1 MAPRSAT
8 LELEVSDELE
18 LDEQDELDDR
28 DELDEQDELETDE
41 QVLARVIASLCE
53 YLEQVGKDRGDLDLP
68 DLDIPDHGA
77 LVEVIARFRLS
88 RFETSILLLAAAA
101 ELQPGV
107 ARLCASLEGQR
118 PWPSFALAL
127 ACLPDPHW
135 DAILPRSP
143 LRSARLITLGEGE
156 LLTERALRIDERVLH
171 ALLGHRG
178 LDLALARRLAPVEV
192 PDVLAP
198 SMVDL
203 LPRVAQALGQVEH
216 VQLITHEPSR
226 ALALAAAAAAMLGL
240 RCWRL
245 DAALIPGEAAERDE
259 LARVWRR
266 EATLTPIALVLVL
279 GARADEWQ
287 VADFTRRLT
296 GPRFVVGLEPGFEP
310 DAVRIDLGEPSFADR
325 VALWQG
331 ALGRRAD
338 GIAIDRLAAQFSLAP
353 EAIVEA
359 GRQLELASPEQ
370 QADPQRALW
379 ASCRSFARPRMAEL
393 AQRVEARTTLDQVV
407 LPPVQR
413 QMLEA
418 LVSQVRARARV
429 HHGWGFEA
437 QSGRGMG
444 TAAVFA
450 GPSGTGKTMAAEA
463 LAGTLALDLY
473 RIDLSAVVS
482 KYIGETEEN
491 LRKVFDA
498 AEAGGSVLLFDEADA
513 LFGKRTEV
521 KDSHDRHANIEVSYL
536 LQRMESYRGL
546 AILTTN
552 MRKAIDDAFLRRVQ
566 FIVDFPFPDLE
577 QRQRIWA
584 TIFPA
589 DAPLGRLDHAKL
601 ARLVVAGGD
610 IRCIARNAAYLAA
623 DADSA
628 IEMSHLLA
636 AARIEY
642 AKLGRT
648 LPPAEIRGWVTENER

>member
-1 MAPRSAT
+1 MAASRTS
-8 LELEVSDELE
+8 LEFDERDEPEIEPSQGYDAHELGDAIAELCDQLERLHAARVSDPDARLE
-18 LDEQDELDDR
+18 YAPAIVPQGA
-28 DELDEQDELETDE
+28 
-41 QVLARVIASLCE
+41 LARV
-53 YLEQVGKDRGDLDLP
+53 
-68 DLDIPDHGA
+68 
-77 LVEVIARFRLS
+77 VEGFDLS
-88 RFETSILLLAAAA
+88 RFETAILLLAAAV
-101 ELQPGV
+101 ELQQGV
-107 ARLCASLEGQR
+107 DRLCAGLDEHGR
-118 PWPSFALAL
+118 AWPSFGLAL

-135 DAILPRSP
+135 DAILPEAP
-143 LRSARLITLGEGE
+143 LRAARLIVLGEGE
-156 LLTERALRIDERVLH
+156 RLTERALRIDERVLH
-171 ALLGHRG
+171 ALLGHEG
-178 LDLALARRLAPVEV
+178 LDVALARRLAAVEI
-192 PDVLAP
+192 PDVIAP
-198 SMVDL
+198 SMTGLV
-203 LPRVAQALGQVEH
+203 PRVAQAFRRIEFQH
-216 VQLITHEPSR
+216 VQLVTSDPSR
-226 ALALAAAAAAMLGL
+226 GIALAATAAATIGL

-245 DAALIPGEAAERDE
+245 DAAMIPGEAAERDE
-259 LARVWRR
+259 LARLWRR
-266 EATLTPIALVLVL
+266 EAILSGAALLLVL
-279 GARADEWQ
+279 GHRADEWL
-287 VADFTRRLT
+287 VGDFWRRLR
-296 GPRFVVGLEPGFEP
+296 GPRAIIGAELGFER
-310 DAVRIDLGEPSFADR
+310 DAIRIDVAEPSFDDR
-325 VALWQG
+325 VALWHT
-331 ALGRRAD
+331 ALGKHAERVAV
-338 GIAIDRLAAQFSLAP
+338 DRLAAQFSLAP
-353 EAIVEA
+353 EAILEA
-359 GRQLELASPEQ
+359 GRQLEFGPIEHRAE
-370 QADPQRALW
+370 PQRALW
-379 ASCRSFARPRMAEL
+379 STCRSFARPRMAEL

-413 QMLEA
+413 QMLDA

-463 LAGTLALDLY
+463 LAATLALDLY
-473 RIDLSAVVS
+473 RIDLSVVVS

-498 AEAGGSVLLFDEADA
+498 AESGGAVLLFDEADA

-566 FIVDFPFPDLE
+566 FIIDFPFPDLE

-584 TIFPA
+584 TIFPSG
-589 DAPLGRLDHAKL
+589 APLGRLEFGKL

-628 IEMSHLLA
+628 IEMRHLLA

-648 LPPAEIRGWVTENER
+648 LPPAEIRGWVTEGRA